1 MATYDSPSS
10 STAELSSRS
19 SVEVSE
25 EGSEHTTRANQL
37 HRRLS
42 VAEFGDKRSKETNA
56 DRLQYIMESP
66 RLRALFREFLQHNI
80 CEENLTFW
88 TDVEELKRKFLVTS
102 SAMASERSARSSSR
116 STPGQAAMEKHHELV
131 IQTAFFIFNNYLAHS
146 SPRELNIDHSL
157 RNELTNY
164 LEDVVSSAT
173 GKSFQ
178 GRLEPE
184 HARALNATQ
193 LQHIIRLYERIQ
205 AHVFRLMS
213 TDSVPKV
220 S

>member
-1 MATYDSPSS
+1 M
-10 STAELSSRS
+10 
-19 SVEVSE
+19 
-25 EGSEHTTRANQL
+25 
-37 HRRLS
+37 
-42 VAEFGDKRSKETNA
+42 AEFGDKRFKETNA

-66 RLRALFREFLQHNI
+66 RLRGLFREFLQHNI

-88 TDVEELKRKFLVTS
+88 SCVEELKQKFLVTS
-102 SAMASERSARSSSR
+102 SATASERSTRSGSR
-116 STPGQAAMEKHHELV
+116 STPGHLAMEKHHELL
-131 IQTAFFIFNNYLAHS
+131 IQTTFFIFNNYLAHS
-146 SPRELNIDHSL
+146 SPSELNIDHSL
-157 RNELTNY
+157 RNELTVY
-164 LEDVVSSAT
+164 LNNLVSGIP
-173 GKSFQ
+173 GKTFQ

-213 TDSVPKV
+213 TDSLPKV